1 MSLLRELDAHFGFS
15 CEKIPTKGED
25 SQCEGFCE
33 TAGVMG
39 VFDGCGGL
47 GAATYPK
54 LEGKTGAY
62 LASRAAAGAVMDWFS
77 YRQQQNH
84 YDLSD
89 LKPRILNALSRCVQE
104 AEAVESKFRGSMV
117 RLMPTTAALWF
128 LEPRQGKLRA
138 VSVSAGDSRNYI
150 LCAQGLLQISVDD
163 LKGEDAMSNLYNDGA
178 MTNVISADGRFSLRQ
193 LGYILDYQKS
203 PCVLI
208 SATDGCFGY
217 LPSPMDFELLLLDTL
232 MQADSIQNWQ
242 ERLMESIGAV
252 AGDDYSLSAAAFGF
266 GSFRQM
272 KSILAPRHR
281 QVTAVMEA
289 VGTST
294 KNRWLVWDR
303 YKQNYY
309 RLAEGGIPE
318 RV

>member
-1 MSLLRELDAHFGFS
+1 MSLLRDLDAHFGFS

-25 SQCEGFCE
+25 SQCEGFCD

-54 LEGKTGAY
+54 LGGKTGAY
-62 LASRAAAGAVMDWFS
+62 LASRAVAGAVMDWFS
-77 YRQQQNH
+77 HSQQQNR
-84 YDLSD
+84 YDLSQ
-89 LKPRILNALSRCVQE
+89 LQPSILNALSQCVQE

-128 LEPRQGKLRA
+128 MEPRQGKLRA

-150 LCAQGLLQISVDD
+150 LCPQGLLQISVDD
-163 LKGEDAMSNLYNDGA
+163 LHGEDAMSNLYNDGA

-193 LGYILDYQKS
+193 TGYILDYQKS

-217 LPSPMDFELLLLDTL
+217 LPSPMEFELLLLDTL
-232 MQADSIQNWQ
+232 MEADSIDRWRELLIEQ
-242 ERLMESIGAV
+242 IGAV
-252 AGDDYSLSAAAFGF
+252 AGDDQALSAAAFGF
-266 GSFRQM
+266 GSFQKM

-281 QVTAVMEA
+281 QVKAVMDA
-289 VGTST
+289 VGTSSQ
-294 KNRWLVWDR
+294 KRWLVWER
-303 YKQNYY
+303 YKKNYY